1 MAPGTAPAAASAP
14 NVISKSVKKKRAKAE
29 AQPTSSTGSATPAAD
44 ATSQASPADLATNGV
59 DGAHDSPYLKE
70 LNK

>member
-14 NVISKSVKKKRAKAE
+14 NVASKAAKKKRGKAE
-29 AQPTSSTGSATPAAD
+29 IQPTSSTGSATPAAES
-44 ATSQASPADLATNGV
+44 TSQALPADLATNGV

>member
-1 MAPGTAPAAASAP
+1 MAPETGAPTM
-14 NVISKSVKKKRAKAE
+14 VESKSAKKKRGKTERAA
-29 AQPTSSTGSATPAAD
+29 SSTGTATPAPD
-44 ATSQASPADLATNGV
+44 TSAQALPSDLATNGV